1 MECAHQ
7 TQLPSIGDF
16 RGEISLVGEIKGFR
30 ILMGR
35 IFCVGKG
42 WRALLSFAL
51 HLFKKKMFKELAHGL
66 FSTKRKKNNFL
77 PLKFGPKPSIR
88 PYF

>member
-1 MECAHQ
+1 MECAHK
-7 TQLPSIGDF
+7 TQLPGIGDF

-51 HLFKKKMFKELAHGL
+51 NLFKKKKC
-66 FSTKRKKNNFL
+66 
-77 PLKFGPKPSIR
+77 LKS
-88 PYF
+88 

>member
-42 WRALLSFAL
+42 WRGLLSFAL
-51 HLFKKKMFKELAHGL
+51 HLFKKKMFKELAHAL
-66 FSTKRKKNNFL
+66 FSTKRKKINFR

>member
-35 IFCVGKG
+35 IFCAGKG
-42 WRALLSFAL
+42 WRGLLSFAL
-51 HLFKKKMFKELAHGL
+51 HLFKEKMFKELAHAL
-66 FSTKRKKNNFL
+66 FSTKRRKNNFR